1 MNEAALRALASR
13 LKAQALGMGFSQVG
27 IGSARVHA
35 DEAHLMNWLG
45 RHFEGEMAWMARHPQ
60 RRARPDT
67 LVPGTL
73 RVISVALNYWPKAAA
88 DADGVLSDPSR
99 AYIARYALGRDYHRI
114 MRPRLAALGDW
125 LNKALE
131 ATPPSSEGHQY
142 RAFVDSGPLLERAL
156 AREAGLGF
164 IGKHTCLIHPD
175 EGSWFLLGEL
185 LTNLPLPVDPPYAGE
200 HCGRCSACID
210 VCPTGA
216 IVAPYQ
222 LDARRCISYLTIE
235 FDGVIPVALRRPIGN
250 RIFGCDDCQLVCP
263 WNRHAVGAM
272 ERDLAP
278 RHGLD
283 APSLESLWEWDEATY
298 LARTE
303 GSPLRRMGYRGFRR
317 NLAVALGNAI
327 FSLEAGTPDD
337 AGARELRARLAA
349 ALGGADEL
357 VAEHIAW
364 ALGTG

>member
-1 MNEAALRALASR
+1 MDEGELRALAGR

-27 IGSARVHA
+27 IGGTRVPV
-35 DEAHLMNWLG
+35 DERHLMNWLA
-45 RHFEGEMAWMARHPQ
+45 RHFEGEMDWMARHPL
-60 RRARPDT
+60 RRGQVDT

-73 RVISVALNYWPKAAA
+73 RVISVALNYWPNGAA
-88 DADGVLSDPSR
+88 DAQDVLANPSR

-125 LNKALE
+125 LNHALE
-131 ATPPSSEGHQY
+131 EDASGGRRY

-175 EGSWFLLGEL
+175 EGSWFFLGEL
-185 LTNLPLPVDPPYAGE
+185 LTDLPLPLDPPFAND
-200 HCGRCSACID
+200 HCGHCTACID

-235 FDGVIPVALRRPIGN
+235 FDGVIPPELRRPIGN

-263 WNRHAVGAM
+263 WNRHAVGSL
-272 ERDLAP
+272 EGDLGP

-283 APSLESLWEWDEATY
+283 APDLTSLWDWDEATF
-298 LARTE
+298 LARSE
-303 GSPLRRMGYRGFRR
+303 GSALRRMGYRGFRR
-317 NLAVALGNAI
+317 NLAVAIGNAI
-327 FSLEAGTPDD
+327 HALETKAPQDTMSRTLRHALEAALP
-337 AGARELRARLAA
+337 AA
-349 ALGGADEL
+349 DGL
-357 VAEHIAW
+357 VAEHIDW
-364 ALGTG
+364 ALGRR